1 MNKPNKKGK
10 NVVFPENFTDV
21 KIQDDEEDEIYRDY
35 REKNT
40 ITREDEERSR
50 WEKKILDDREIRLK
64 NPEAIQKRD
73 SQIKRYRTPLKEKLL
88 QAISKGKSEDAK
100 IRHEKKEKIAKE
112 HQYDYWWLGGKNNN
126 KTKKYKKQKTK
137 NKKTKKIK
145 KRKENKKNKIKIFK
159 I

>member
-1 MNKPNKKGK
+1 MNKPNKKGQ

-50 WEKKILDDREIRLK
+50 WEKNLYDKLEIK
-64 NPEAIQKRD
+64 KNNPEAIQKRD

-88 QAISKGKSEDAK
+88 QAVSKGNTEDAK
-100 IRHEKKEKIAKE
+100 IRHEKKEKIAKD
-112 HQYDYWWLGGKNNN
+112 HQYDYWWLGGKKNIR
-126 KTKKYKKQKTK
+126 YKKINKTK
-137 NKKTKKIK
+137 NKKINKTNKTKKSTKNKKIK
-145 KRKENKKNKIKIFK
+145 K
-159 I
+159 

>member
-50 WEKKILDDREIRLK
+50 WEKSIYDKLEIK
-64 NPEAIQKRD
+64 KNNPEAIQKRD

-88 QAISKGKSEDAK
+88 QAVSKGKTEDAK
-100 IRHEKKEKIAKE
+100 IRHEKKEKIAKD
-112 HQYDYWWLGGKNNN
+112 HQYDYWWLGGK
-126 KTKKYKKQKTK
+126 KTKKNKNKKQKTK
-137 NKKTKKIK
+137 KRKKTKKSTKNKKIK
-145 KRKENKKNKIKIFK
+145 K
-159 I
+159 